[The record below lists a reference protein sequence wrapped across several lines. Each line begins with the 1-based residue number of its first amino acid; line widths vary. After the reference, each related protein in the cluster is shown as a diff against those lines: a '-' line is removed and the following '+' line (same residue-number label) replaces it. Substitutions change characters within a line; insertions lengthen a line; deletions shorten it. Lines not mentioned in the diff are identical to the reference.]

1 MLNIK
6 LNVLPHWNFKFS
18 YAVGRSTYEVMQI
31 NVNMVGTLGQFS
43 SSGAK
48 MKKNKVFESKM
59 GLQTEHML
67 WPLALNIISHWTNAI
82 SELLSFSLGVI
93 LWWRY
98 YLLLNTICTAFL
110 AVFSVNTKNPLG
122 KYFFL
127 IWKLS
132 KSLTYPLLR
141 CLLLDGNSN
150 VPKSTELSCFSYSEI
165 LIIPVNSERNRILD
179 GLIKIL
185 DHTTS
190 NIIFSSRE
198 LWSLIMDR
206 NRGNW

>member
-43 SSGAK
+43 STGAK

-82 SELLSFSLGVI
+82 
-93 LWWRY
+93 
-98 YLLLNTICTAFL
+98 FL
-110 AVFSVNTKNPLG
+110 VSAWV
-122 KYFFL
+122 
-127 IWKLS
+127 
-132 KSLTYPLLR
+132 
-141 CLLLDGNSN
+141 
-150 VPKSTELSCFSYSEI
+150 
-165 LIIPVNSERNRILD
+165 
-179 GLIKIL
+179 
-185 DHTTS
+185 
-190 NIIFSSRE
+190 
-198 LWSLIMDR
+198 
-206 NRGNW
+206 

>member
-98 YLLLNTICTAFL
+98 YLTQFALHSLQFFQSTLKILLESIF
-110 AVFSVNTKNPLG
+110 FWSGSSVS
-122 KYFFL
+122 
-127 IWKLS
+127 LS
-132 KSLTYPLLR
+132 HTLYCLR

-190 NIIFSSRE
+190 NIIFLSRE